1 MTEKK
6 TQRLSLLILGDLAIS
21 AAATLLF
28 YLVAVFVSI
37 HIVDSYIYNLNI
49 ELSDIE
55 LDYYIS
61 WIYSV
66 GLLVAAVFFVVLFL
80 ILLGKRLSYVSKL
93 TRGIEALRLGEIHS
107 VEEQGNDELTAL
119 ARAVNYLSETQRRVL
134 SEEKALQKE
143 KEEFLRTLSHD
154 IRTPL
159 TSIMSYS
166 EYILS
171 SDLSK
176 SEIDPYLELI
186 RKKSEQIKTLASR
199 MLDGDLREVEHFDN
213 AKMLFLQLAEGFEEM
228 LDEGIKLK
236 SDIDLPDFSGDFDVR
251 ELQRIFDNLASNIN
265 KYADRDDPVSFE
277 MKLENGILILKQKNA
292 VKTTDST
299 AESYGIGIVSI
310 RRTAKLYGGT
320 AEVEN
325 KGDFFS
331 ITVKLTDF

>member
-6 TQRLSLLILGDLAIS
+6 TRRLSFLILGDLAIAV
-21 AAATLLF
+21 AAALLF
-28 YLVAVFVSI
+28 YLVAVFASM

-49 ELSDIE
+49 EISDIE

-66 GLLVAAVFFVVLFL
+66 GLLVAALFFTVLFL

-93 TRGIEALRLGEIHS
+93 ARGIEALRLGEIHS

-143 KEEFLRTLSHD
+143 KEDFLRTLAHD

-166 EYILS
+166 EYVLS

-176 SEIDPYLELI
+176 SEIDPYLDLI
-186 RKKSEQIKTLASR
+186 RKKSEQIKMLTSR
-199 MLDGDLREVEHFDN
+199 MLDGDLREAEHFDD

-228 LDEGIKLK
+228 LDEDIRLE
-236 SDIDLPDFSGDFDVR
+236 SDVDLPDFSGDFDLR

-265 KYADRDDPVSFE
+265 KYADRTGPVRLE
-277 MKLENGILILKQKNA
+277 IKLEGGRLILKQSNLPRA
-292 VKTTDST
+292 D
-299 AESYGIGIVSI
+299 AFAPESYGIGIASI
-310 RRTAKLYGGT
+310 RRTARLYGGT

-325 KGDFFS
+325 KVDHFS
-331 ITVKLTDF
+331 IRVELTDF